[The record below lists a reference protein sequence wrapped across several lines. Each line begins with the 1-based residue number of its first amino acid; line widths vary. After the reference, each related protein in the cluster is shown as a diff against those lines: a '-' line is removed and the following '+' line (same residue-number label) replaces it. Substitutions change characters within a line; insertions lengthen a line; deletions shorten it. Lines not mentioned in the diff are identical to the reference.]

1 MSNSMIKQTLQ
12 QDGQLSTYKDVLVK
26 MPHKNQI
33 LLDVHSAIENVMR
46 KLNNYTTHWTRYQA
60 LWDLQPEILYERLGN
75 DLTKWIKALTEIKR
89 SRASIDLPESHHV
102 IFPFNIDFGKVQSK
116 VSLKYEYWQREVLV
130 KFGAFLGM

>member
-1 MSNSMIKQTLQ
+1 MIKQTLQ
-12 QDGQLSTYKDVLVK
+12 QDEQLSTYKDVLVK

-33 LLDVHSAIENVMR
+33 FLDVHSAIENVMR